1 MHYGDF
7 ADLANPVVGR
17 FSRPRHAQP
26 ES

>member
-7 ADLANPVVGR
+7 ADVANPVVGR
-17 FSRPRHAQP
+17 FSSPRR